1 MISKPV
7 IDELIPWACLD
18 FTRSTRGAGLEF
30 MSIVFPL
37 VNMNCSSP
45 FTPFHDIFMVSV
57 TDSFSSLSLGIIE
70 VNTFVYCF
78 QQEKQCRIS
87 HCRGIQRGVLE
98 AAVAPLHNP
107 AFLVATEEE

>member
-1 MISKPV
+1 
-7 IDELIPWACLD
+7 
-18 FTRSTRGAGLEF
+18 